1 MLGVKQ
7 MKHIVICLICLFS
20 SMLNAA
26 INEINIIPNATTSI
40 SKAINLAE
48 PFKDRIT
55 IPLEIQD
62 QISNAN
68 LIIVGNKNDKI
79 RASLQLETSMS
90 IQDEGPHLDLL
101 DWKHCT
107 SDWLTLDNSATHQF
121 KLPDFE
127 SISLDCFPEVT
138 LAEIKQAVLQH
149 DGQEWMPLFDRDSF
163 NKEMNLLTGIS
174 AARIKIEQMIEGK
187 WVVVTIVNLNIP
199 IGC

>member
-1 MLGVKQ
+1 

-26 INEINIIPNATTSI
+26 INEINIIPNAATSI
-40 SKAINLAE
+40 SKAVNLVQ
-48 PFKDRIT
+48 PFKVRIT
-55 IPLEIQD
+55 IPLEMQD
-62 QISNAN
+62 QIANAN
-68 LIIVGNKNDKI
+68 LIIVANKNDKI
-79 RASLQLETSMS
+79 RASVQLETSMS

-107 SDWLTLDNSATHQF
+107 SDWLMLDNTATHQF

-127 SISLDCFPEVT
+127 NTPLDCFPEVT

-149 DGQEWMPLFDRDSF
+149 DGQEWIALFDRDSF
-163 NKEMNLLTGIS
+163 NKEMNLLIGIS
-174 AARIKIEQMIEGK
+174 AARIKIEEMIEGK

>member
-1 MLGVKQ
+1 
-7 MKHIVICLICLFS
+7 MKHIVIYLICLFS

-68 LIIVGNKNDKI
+68 LIIVANKNDKI
-79 RASLQLETSMS
+79 RTSLQLETSMS

-107 SDWLTLDNSATHQF
+107 SDWLTIDNSATHQF

-127 SISLDCFPEVT
+127 NIPLDCFPEVT

-149 DGQEWMPLFDRDSF
+149 DGQEWIPLFDRDSF
-163 NKEMNLLTGIS
+163 NKEMNLLIGIS

>member
-1 MLGVKQ
+1 
-7 MKHIVICLICLFS
+7 MKHMVICLMCLFS
-20 SMLNAA
+20 SMLSAA
-26 INEINIIPNATTSI
+26 INEINIIPNATNSI
-40 SKAINLAE
+40 SKAVNLVQ

-62 QISNAN
+62 QIANAS
-68 LIIVGNKNDKI
+68 LIIVANKNDKI

-107 SDWLTLDNSATHQF
+107 SDWLTLHNTVTHQF
-121 KLPDFE
+121 KLPGFDN
-127 SISLDCFPEVT
+127 IALDCFPEVT

-149 DGQEWMPLFDRDSF
+149 DGEEWMPLFDRDSF
-163 NKEMNLLTGIS
+163 NKEMNLLIGIS
-174 AARIKIEQMIEGK
+174 AARIKIEQMVEGK
-187 WVVVTIVNLNIP
+187 WMVVTIVNFNIP

>member
-20 SMLNAA
+20 SMLSAA
-26 INEINIIPNATTSI
+26 INEINIIPNATISI
-40 SKAINLAE
+40 SKTVYLAE

-55 IPLEIQD
+55 IPLEMQD

-68 LIIVGNKNDKI
+68 LIIVANKNDKI

-107 SDWLTLDNSATHQF
+107 SDWLTIDNTATHQF

-127 SISLDCFPEVT
+127 NISLDCFPEVT
-138 LAEIKQAVLQH
+138 LAEIKQAVLEH

-163 NKEMNLLTGIS
+163 NKEMNLLIGIS

-187 WVVVTIVNLNIP
+187 WVAVTIVNLTIP

>member
-1 MLGVKQ
+1 ML
-7 MKHIVICLICLFS
+7 S
-20 SMLNAA
+20 AA
-26 INEINIIPNATTSI
+26 INEINIIPNATISI
-40 SKAINLAE
+40 SKTVYLAE

-55 IPLEIQD
+55 IPLEMQD

-68 LIIVGNKNDKI
+68 LIIVANKNDKI

-107 SDWLTLDNSATHQF
+107 SDWLTIDNTATHQF
-121 KLPDFE
+121 KFTDFE
-127 SISLDCFPEVT
+127 NISLDCFPEVT
-138 LAEIKQAVLQH
+138 LAEIKQAVLEH

-163 NKEMNLLTGIS
+163 NKEMNLLIGIS

-187 WVVVTIVNLNIP
+187 WVAVTIVNLNIP